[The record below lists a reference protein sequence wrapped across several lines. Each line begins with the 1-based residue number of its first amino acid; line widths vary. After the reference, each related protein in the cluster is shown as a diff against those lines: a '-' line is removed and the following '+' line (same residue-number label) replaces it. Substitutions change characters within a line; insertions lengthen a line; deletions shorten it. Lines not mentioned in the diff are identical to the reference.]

1 MRSHDREATAGAALT
16 PAPASFLPVGRGR
29 IGFSKHGSTAR
40 SSRQHDDLYS
50 ALAVREG
57 PWFMR
62 GEDDELVPIS
72 REQVAQAL
80 AWRRR
85 LAERD

>member
-1 MRSHDREATAGAALT
+1 MNHDPLDQQDDIYDAL
-16 PAPASFLPVGRGR
+16 SL
-29 IGFSKHGSTAR
+29 
-40 SSRQHDDLYS
+40 
-50 ALAVREG
+50 REG

-62 GEDDELVPIS
+62 GEGDELLPIS
-72 REQVAQAL
+72 REQIAQAL

>member
-1 MRSHDREATAGAALT
+1 MLRESAQEPDPLDAD
-16 PAPASFLPVGRGR
+16 
-29 IGFSKHGSTAR
+29 
-40 SSRQHDDLYS
+40 DDLYS
-50 ALAVREG
+50 ALAMHDDWYMQG
-57 PWFMR
+57 DD
-62 GEDDELVPIS
+62 GELFPIG